1 MIFGNIPFLE
11 ILKVAIKSLAANR
24 TRSFLT
30 ILGIIIGVG
39 AVIAAS
45 AAGRGANKVID
56 DQIAA
61 LGSNF
66 MHIRSDRAAIASS
79 PSPRFLTTS
88 DAEAIARECSGL
100 EAVAPTIDFSEKVIY
115 GNSNWSTRVTGS
127 TESFA
132 VVGDWRIVDGRNLSQ
147 ADDKGAAKVCILG
160 RTVAQKLF
168 DEEEPVGKIVRVHAI
183 PFTVVGVFDAKGLPS
198 FGDMNHDDFILVPI
212 ETLRKR
218 IFRNSYSGWVSV
230 IMVKGISMKAL
241 SYLEIQITDLL
252 RERHGIKQDQRDDFH
267 IYNVSQM
274 LETRRKATRTMSLL
288 LGSIAVISL
297 LVGGIGIMN
306 IMLVS
311 VTERTK
317 EIGIRMAVGAKPE
330 DIRIQFLTEAV
341 ILSLIGGMLG
351 ILLGI
356 GASIAL
362 ARVLQSPPVFSA
374 DSIVLAFFFS
384 TSVGIVFGFYPAWRA
399 SLLNPIDALKHD

>member
-1 MIFGNIPFLE
+1 
-11 ILKVAIKSLAANR
+11 
-24 TRSFLT
+24 
-30 ILGIIIGVG
+30 
-39 AVIAAS
+39 
-45 AAGRGANKVID
+45 
-56 DQIAA
+56 
-61 LGSNF
+61 
-66 MHIRSDRAAIASS
+66 
-79 PSPRFLTTS
+79 
-88 DAEAIARECSGL
+88 
-100 EAVAPTIDFSEKVIY
+100 
-115 GNSNWSTRVTGS
+115 
-127 TESFA
+127 
-132 VVGDWRIVDGRNLSQ
+132 
-147 ADDKGAAKVCILG
+147 
-160 RTVAQKLF
+160 
-168 DEEEPVGKIVRVHAI
+168 
-183 PFTVVGVFDAKGLPS
+183 
-198 FGDMNHDDFILVPI
+198 
-212 ETLRKR
+212 
-218 IFRNSYSGWVSV
+218 
-230 IMVKGISMKAL
+230 MVKGVSMKAL

-252 RERHGIKQDQRDDFH
+252 RERHEIKQDQRDDFH

-288 LGSIAVISL
+288 LGCIAVISL

-317 EIGIRMAVGAKPE
+317 EIGIRMAVGAKPQ

-384 TSVGIVFGFYPAWRA
+384 TSVGIIFGFYPAWRA